1 MVMTAVEALME
12 EAVAVAMAE
21 EEAAMEEALQVS
33 NPRLLTTP
41 NYYLLPIG

>member
-1 MVMTAVEALME
+1 MVMKAVEALME
-12 EAVAVAMAE
+12 EAVAMAA

-33 NPRLLTTP
+33 NPRLLTIP

>member
-1 MVMTAVEALME
+1 MVMTAVEALM
-12 EAVAVAMAE
+12 AVEVMVVGATVAE
-21 EEAAMEEALQVS
+21 AMEGALQVS

>member
-12 EAVAVAMAE
+12 EAVAVAMAA